1 MIKSLENERGIT
13 LITLIISVVILAI
26 LTISLSMN
34 TYSSL
39 NLAKLTKLQN
49 DIELLNNRIATY
61 YVKEGKLPI
70 YREGSSSFAISKS
83 SLIGQFDDLATSDG
97 NIYYTIDLEALDI
110 SLQTLNYGSGYKSPD
125 SSDRYIV
132 NEETHIVYYLQ
143 GINYDGDVYHTTG
156 KNI

>member
-1 MIKSLENERGIT
+1 MTKELRNERGIT
-13 LITLIISVVILAI
+13 LITLIVTVVILAI
-26 LTISLSMN
+26 ITVSLAVNS
-34 TYSSL
+34 YSSI
-39 NLAKLTKLQN
+39 NLSKLTRLQN
-49 DIELLNNRIATY
+49 DVEMLNDRIAAY

-70 YREGSSSFAISKS
+70 YKEENTNFQIEKTT
-83 SLIGQFDDLATSDG
+83 LLNQFDDLATMDG

-110 SLQTLNYGSGYKSPD
+110 NMQSLNYGSGYRSPD
-125 SSDRYIV
+125 STDRYIV